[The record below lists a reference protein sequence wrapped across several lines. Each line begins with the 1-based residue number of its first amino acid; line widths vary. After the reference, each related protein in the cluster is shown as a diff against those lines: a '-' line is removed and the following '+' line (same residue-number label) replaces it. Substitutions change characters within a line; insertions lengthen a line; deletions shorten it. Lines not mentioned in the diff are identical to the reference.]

1 MGIPFRSHRKF
12 VVSCCGLILFCATS
26 YRAYARSPRS
36 STPQSPAAPNA
47 QSSISPPPVGDGKSD
62 QAQDNTKPSST
73 PATAPHATPMPPK
86 EARQAQLEADSAA
99 LLELAQQLKA
109 EVDKSNKDT
118 LSLSVIR
125 KATEVEKMA
134 RNLKEQMRSQ

>member
-1 MGIPFRSHRKF
+1 
-12 VVSCCGLILFCATS
+12 
-26 YRAYARSPRS
+26 
-36 STPQSPAAPNA
+36 
-47 QSSISPPPVGDGKSD
+47 
-62 QAQDNTKPSST
+62 
-73 PATAPHATPMPPK
+73 MPPK

-99 LLELAQQLKA
+99 LLELAKQLKA